1 MNKTKMIKT
10 VKKKSIYDSTS
21 KDHSTPSYL
30 KGSAQSSGRVRIRTI
45 LGEKFDYGEKIKEKD
60 NYVLYKAGQGQEK
73 KEIEEI
79 EELPMNGGKKE
90 RIVEQKQIID
100 NYQYHETKEIKN
112 KHARNSQT
120 QHKRLC
126 DPFER
131 TMFKKYSSSTSEP
144 RKGGYKIIRTTN
156 IVDKNDYSIDYFHN
170 NKNNI
175 KAKLSS
181 LTTRSQSGHNSKRI
195 DRFSNISISSSTNDS
210 NKSLNRTNMTQ
221 ISDGTRRST
230 SKGGK
235 ITDYSQYKRRKV
247 NGIEK
252 IDNYSINSDKREKIV
267 IPKNNMKYNYNK
279 NKNTISRS
287 LNNSYNRIP
296 NNTSKYSNSSSSSNI
311 QKNTSL
317 NRIEYN
323 NGIKLDFNIKKE
335 KSLIEGPKY
344 KLVGKDLPKDKPEPE
359 TTLTSRSRSNR
370 VRKQVS
376 KQSRKNISMENKGYI
391 PFSGKGVRVGGA
403 PTYIPRPHN
412 RNKIPKPYEERYS
425 SIKIERQSN
434 ITETSQRSNGNIS
447 NISNNYNNNYSTLS
461 RSSNSQ
467 SNIRGM
473 KEFQR
478 KKVNNN
484 QNIRRNINTKNYKRK
499 SKSKNVIRI
508 TNDIEENKFP
518 GKGIRVGSSGI
529 NRSEMISELN
539 NTISYAEYKKFEKDN
554 MDILKI
560 SGKKKENIRCFEQSL
575 FYQGEQN
582 GMHND
587 SDKKFEENLCSREE
601 KEENEE
607 IFKEIFCP
615 IHGKQIIR
623 ICDFVN

>member
-1 MNKTKMIKT
+1 M
-10 VKKKSIYDSTS
+10 
-21 KDHSTPSYL
+21 P
-30 KGSAQSSGRVRIRTI
+30 
-45 LGEKFDYGEKIKEKD
+45 
-60 NYVLYKAGQGQEK
+60 
-73 KEIEEI
+73 
-79 EELPMNGGKKE
+79 
-90 RIVEQKQIID
+90 
-100 NYQYHETKEIKN
+100 
-112 KHARNSQT
+112 
-120 QHKRLC
+120 
-126 DPFER
+126 
-131 TMFKKYSSSTSEP
+131 
-144 RKGGYKIIRTTN
+144 
-156 IVDKNDYSIDYFHN
+156 
-170 NKNNI
+170 
-175 KAKLSS
+175 
-181 LTTRSQSGHNSKRI
+181 
-195 DRFSNISISSSTNDS
+195 
-210 NKSLNRTNMTQ
+210 
-221 ISDGTRRST
+221 
-230 SKGGK
+230 
-235 ITDYSQYKRRKV
+235 KV
-247 NGIEK
+247 N
-252 IDNYSINSDKREKIV
+252 
-267 IPKNNMKYNYNK
+267 
-279 NKNTISRS
+279 
-287 LNNSYNRIP
+287 
-296 NNTSKYSNSSSSSNI
+296 
-311 QKNTSL
+311 
-317 NRIEYN
+317 
-323 NGIKLDFNIKKE
+323 
-335 KSLIEGPKY
+335 
-344 KLVGKDLPKDKPEPE
+344 
-359 TTLTSRSRSNR
+359 
-370 VRKQVS
+370 
-376 KQSRKNISMENKGYI
+376 
-391 PFSGKGVRVGGA
+391 
-403 PTYIPRPHN
+403 H
-412 RNKIPKPYEERYS
+412 
-425 SIKIERQSN
+425 
-434 ITETSQRSNGNIS
+434 IS

-560 SGKKKENIRCFEQSL
+560 SGKKKENIRCFDQSL